1 MRVLN
6 HIHRVF
12 MQAARSGVPIYVIEA
27 KRNYIL
33 VETPYGK
40 SGYIVR
46 ILKDLDNP
54 SVRYLAVAIDYGIG
68 EVILVEM
75 SDKGEIR
82 QTYPWRVPIAVA
94 LNIDMFSNYEA
105 DVWSRRIYWVEN
117 NQLEILEDI
126 GDLQVLRHREQPCI
140 TVRLKREGLHVGWY
154 NTLMGSLDC
163 SKEWI
168 AKWFDVSEEKISEA
182 CEVLRRVGV
191 RYHYLPNSL

>member
-6 HIHRVF
+6 HVHRVF

-46 ILKDLDNP
+46 ILKDIDNP

-82 QTYPWRVPIAVA
+82 KTYPWRVPIAVA

-117 NQLEILEDI
+117 NQLEILEDT

-163 SKEWI
+163 SKKWI

-191 RYHYLPNSL
+191 GYHYLPNSL